1 MTWRGSTTMQDKIL
15 AALTYLIPILE
26 ALQFGGLVLALIF
39 AVAPPLALLFTP
51 LFMLM
56 SIYFLSIGGIAIVE
70 FGVFLAL
77 YILVVQNP
85 KLPHFLRFNAIQALL
100 ISIFTYLC
108 RLALSVLGI
117 SQQLLDPL
125 VGRVSTGSAF
135 SLGDILPT
143 ALFIGVIGVSGYA
156 IVQCFRGMYAE
167 IPAISEAAYNQVR

>member
-1 MTWRGSTTMQDKIL
+1 MTWRGSTTTQDKFL

-26 ALQFGGLVLALIF
+26 ALPFGMFIF
-39 AVAPPLALLFTP
+39 TLLPQYFVLLFTP
-51 LFMLM
+51 LFVLM
-56 SIYFLSIGGIAIVE
+56 PIYFLSIGGIAIVE

-85 KLPHFLRFNAIQALL
+85 KLPHFLRFNAIQAIL
-100 ISIFTYLC
+100 ISIFAYLC

-125 VGRVSTGSAF
+125 VGRGNTGVSF
-135 SLGDILPT
+135 SFGDIFPT
-143 ALFIGVIGVSGYA
+143 VIFVGVLGVAIYA
-156 IVQCFRGMYAE
+156 IVQCFRGLYAE